1 MKNIVLFTTRPIT
14 SKYTKSLIEQ
24 MCILKEYQEKG
35 YGIILVTPK
44 KSKKN
49 IDYIEEVAGIKIN
62 QHICYIDHYKE
73 VMMNPKP
80 IYNSWYEYLEKETL
94 FDDLQNVEEI
104 IIFGGMLSDATGLT
118 REKNHFNFL
127 MGTKRQMNFIANGSY
142 MTGMLQLIKLSQN
155 KKIPVHE
162 ICYDPCENSIDQLD
176 YKPYKYYCYHGY
188 DWADYNLLRLD
199 SLQAYLEGLPEEN
212 YFFEDPPEKEI
223 DLCVGLTALTEHRE
237 KQYDDVMEGLES
249 NPNINKKLFI
259 RHKRLDIDTFVP
271 RDVYMESIK
280 RSRYTLMVPPYDL
293 QHFSIYRFLE
303 SVYNDCIPLITS
315 DVNISDF
322 VKSFKIDENR
332 INKLIVDYKTIGN
345 KINELSEEDRTDLL
359 EYFKGV
365 CLVNKEKLK
374 IGF

>member
-1 MKNIVLFTTRPIT
+1 
-14 SKYTKSLIEQ
+14 
-24 MCILKEYQEKG
+24 
-35 YGIILVTPK
+35 
-44 KSKKN
+44 
-49 IDYIEEVAGIKIN
+49 
-62 QHICYIDHYKE
+62 
-73 VMMNPKP
+73 MNPKP

-104 IIFGGMLSDATGLT
+104 VIFGGMLSDATGLT

-188 DWADYNLLRLD
+188 DWSDYNLLRLD

-322 VKSFKIDENR
+322 VKSFKIDESL

-345 KINELSEEDRTDLL
+345 KINELSEKDRTELL
-359 EYFKGV
+359 EYFKSV